1 MLYMRLPVICI
12 ISVNC
17 RIKENAKKILL
28 LTCMISGTISVS
40 GTLG

>member
-28 LTCMISGTISVS
+28 TCMISGTISVS